1 MKEGH
6 ETMRTT
12 LSIFLLVCFSSI
24 FNQKIFTTEIFLMSV
39 FVFLVTLKGV
49 TAHKLFE
56 KESHCKGVIS
66 LRGQS
71 SHFMHPWLYG
81 TYFAFFLTALLRWR
95 PTRHGCYEQ
104 LTAMMIIAE
113 LAKLICVSEEC
124 KCQGHFDIVVG
135 SQVHCSIM
143 KSCGVFTLSFFFSVQ
158 LCIGFGYN
166 GVNFLHS
173 SLYGAVFWICDGNS
187 VDDTVKVWVLLSV
200 EILLFHTLSAQWAG
214 WGDTAEAADPT
225 SPKGYSI
232 P

>member
-12 LSIFLLVCFSSI
+12 LSIFWSVCFSSI

-143 KSCGVFTLSFFFSVQ
+143 KSCGVFTLSFFF
-158 LCIGFGYN
+158 F
-166 GVNFLHS
+166 
-173 SLYGAVFWICDGNS
+173 
-187 VDDTVKVWVLLSV
+187 
-200 EILLFHTLSAQWAG
+200 LSALYWF
-214 WGDTAEAADPT
+214 WL
-225 SPKGYSI
+225 
-232 P
+232 